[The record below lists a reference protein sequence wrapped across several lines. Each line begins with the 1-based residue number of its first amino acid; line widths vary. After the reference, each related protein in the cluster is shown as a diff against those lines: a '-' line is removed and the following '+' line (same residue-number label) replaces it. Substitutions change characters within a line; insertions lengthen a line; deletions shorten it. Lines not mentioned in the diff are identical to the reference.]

1 MRLWA
6 LTVVCSLGIIGCQKS
21 DEVVISGNTPPP
33 DSTLE
38 RVVLENYVTR
48 AYIRS
53 LGREPDSLEFNVATD
68 ALLATG
74 ADSTTRTWFAS
85 LLCSSDDYRRNAYEQ
100 QRTELLNN
108 IDTAEFGATVLL
120 FQLLRQDSAYLFQW
134 PLLDYEITRIRLL
147 QSAYGDYLSETI
159 DLPELQR
166 RMCDNYFYD
175 QINMGSANFVI
186 STFQH
191 LLGRNPTQFE
201 QQSGISMV
209 DGANAVVF
217 LEAGSSK
224 SDYLRILTES
234 DSYFESQ
241 SIFSYRNYLQRD
253 PTTLEMNQAT
263 VLFSQ
268 SQDATAVPRFL
279 LASDEF
285 IGLP

>member
-1 MRLWA
+1 MWVMTL
-6 LTVVCSLGIIGCQKS
+6 LCLFGLLGCQKS
-21 DEVVISGNTPPP
+21 DEVVVSGNTPPP

-53 LGREPDSLEFNVATD
+53 LGREPDSLEFNTATD

-74 ADSTTRTWFAS
+74 ADSATRSWFAN
-85 LLCSSDDYRRNAYEQ
+85 LLCTSDDYRRNAYEQ

-108 IDTAEFGATVLL
+108 IDTAEFGATLQL
-120 FQLLRQDSAYLFQW
+120 FQLLLQDSAYLFQW
-134 PLLDYEITRIRLL
+134 PLLDYETDRIRLL
-147 QSAYGDYLSETI
+147 QSAYGEYLAETI
-159 DLPELQR
+159 TLAELQR

-175 QINMGSANFVI
+175 QINMGSVNFVI

-201 QQSGISMV
+201 QQSGVSMV

-224 SDYLRILTES
+224 SDYLRIITGS

-241 SIFSYRNYLQRD
+241 SIFSYRNFLQRD
-253 PTTLEMNQAT
+253 PNTLEMNQAT
-263 VLFSQ
+263 ALYATSA
-268 SQDATAVPRFL
+268 DATAVPRFL
-279 LASDEF
+279 LTTDEF